1 MYRIFYPINLPNSTP
16 LSCHI
21 PSLGLPWAVPS
32 LSNVPLYINSNIPY
46 AVFSS
51 AHCAVRLSLVAG
63 GRWSFS
69 RTSAP
74 SSFFK
79 TLSFLICLPPS
90 SSFLLYVSSFSI
102 RLLASRSVEVQQV
115 ITIISVQWLH
125 HNSNTYMSTTTAP
138 AASLIAKSTTPST
151 ITIWTSA
158 SFSPYLSA
166 GSKSSS
172 SSCDSDCWPLARR
185 ATLWFT
191 QRVWHQRGQL

>member
-1 MYRIFYPINLPNSTP
+1 MLCSPLRIAP
-16 LSCHI
+16 CAC
-21 PSLGLPWAVPS
+21 PWWP
-32 LSNVPLYINSNIPY
+32 
-46 AVFSS
+46 
-51 AHCAVRLSLVAG
+51 VADG
-63 GRWSFS
+63 YWSFA

-79 TLSFLICLPPS
+79 SLSFLICLPSS

-115 ITIISVQWLH
+115 IIIISVQWLR
-125 HNSNTYMSTTTAP
+125 HNSNTCKSTTTAL
-138 AASLIAKSTTPST
+138 AAPLIAKSTTPST

-172 SSCDSDCWPLARR
+172 SSSSCDSDCWPLARR

-191 QRVWHQRGQL
+191 QRVWHQKGQL